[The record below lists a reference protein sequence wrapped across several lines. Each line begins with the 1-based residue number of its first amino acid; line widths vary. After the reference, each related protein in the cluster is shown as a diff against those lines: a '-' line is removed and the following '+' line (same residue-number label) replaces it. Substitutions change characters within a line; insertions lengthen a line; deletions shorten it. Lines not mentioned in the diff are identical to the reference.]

1 MRFYLGGAI
10 TKERLIDI
18 LEPPMK
24 QQLKEDLKKM
34 QAAQQAAQMMQA
46 QQTPPDAAQPEAL

>member
-1 MRFYLGGAI
+1 
-10 TKERLIDI
+10 
-18 LEPPMK
+18 
-24 QQLKEDLKKM
+24 M

>member
-1 MRFYLGGAI
+1 
-10 TKERLIDI
+10 
-18 LEPPMK
+18 MK